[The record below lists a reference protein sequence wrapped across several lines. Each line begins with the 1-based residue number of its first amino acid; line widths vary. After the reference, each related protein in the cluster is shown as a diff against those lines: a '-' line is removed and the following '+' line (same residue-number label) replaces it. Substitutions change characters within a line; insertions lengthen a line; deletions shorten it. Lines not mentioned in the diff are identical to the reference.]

1 MLGGGNNRSSLI
13 MNFLNYLQ
21 QGGSNHG
28 LTVSNL
34 VHDMEDDEDNEY
46 YLDED
51 EIAAGNLQYHGML
64 GDSDEVEGYGDEED
78 GEEEYEEVYEEEEDG
93 EEEGDE
99 GEEEMPEL
107 DDMEQ
112 HSHEE
117 HQQEE
122 EQPHHQGTGCSKGI
136 VEIERDSE
144 SD

>member
-1 MLGGGNNRSSLI
+1 MIGGGNRSSLI

-34 VHDMEDDEDNEY
+34 VHDMEDEDNE

-51 EIAAGNLQYHGML
+51 EIDGGHIQYHGMM
-64 GDSDEVEGYGDEED
+64 GDSDEIEGYGDEED
-78 GEEEYEEVYEEEEDG
+78 GEEEYEEVYDDDG
-93 EEEGDE
+93 EEEEEEEGDDE

-107 DDMEQ
+107 DDLEQ
-112 HSHEE
+112 HSNEE
-117 HQQEE
+117 HQQEG
-122 EQPHHQGTGCSKGI
+122 EQHRQGTGCSKGI
-136 VEIERDSE
+136 IEIERDSE